1 MADDFKI
8 TLQELPGAI
17 EAILFV
23 SGDPVHAD
31 KIADVLDCSK
41 ADVVKTLDDL
51 MKRYEQ
57 NPWSG
62 ITIVKAEDSYV
73 MMTKPS
79 EKKVLERLLGPKTQA
94 PLSQASYETLAVIAY
109 NQPCTRAQ
117 VEQVRGVSSDSII
130 SRLLDRGWIEEAG
143 NLDAPGRP
151 ALFKTSRQFLTE
163 FGIESVKDLPPM
175 ELMSYKTIRDLE
187 DSLRKAAG
195 GEDKQITI
203 DSLLTEK
210 KEGNEDQAEDTE
222 DNSDGDN

>member
-1 MADDFKI
+1 MAEDFKI

-23 SGDPVHAD
+23 SGDPVNAE
-31 KIADVLDCSK
+31 KIADILDCSK
-41 ADVVKTLDDL
+41 ADVVKTLNDL
-51 MKRYEQ
+51 MNRYEQ

-62 ITIVKAEDSYV
+62 LTIVRAEDSYA

-79 EKKVLERLLGPKTQA
+79 EKKVLERLFGPRTQA

-130 SRLLDRGWIEEAG
+130 LRLLVRGWIEEAG

-151 ALFKTSRQFLTE
+151 ALFKTSKQFLTE

-195 GEDKQITI
+195 GEDKQMTI
-203 DSLLTEK
+203 DSLLEN
-210 KEGNEDQAEDTE
+210 KEENSDEAEETT
-222 DNSDGDN
+222 DGDN

>member
-1 MADDFKI
+1 MAEDFKI

-23 SGDPVHAD
+23 SGDPVNAE
-31 KIADVLDCSK
+31 KIADILDCSK
-41 ADVVKTLDDL
+41 ADVVKTLNDL
-51 MKRYEQ
+51 MNRYEQ

-62 ITIVKAEDSYV
+62 LTIVRAEDSYV

-79 EKKVLERLLGPKTQA
+79 EKKVLERLFGPRTQA

-151 ALFKTSRQFLTE
+151 ALFKTSKQFLTE

-195 GEDKQITI
+195 GEDKQLTI
-203 DSLLTEK
+203 DSLLEN
-210 KEGNEDQAEDTE
+210 KEENSEEAEETT
-222 DNSDGDN
+222 DGDN

>member
-1 MADDFKI
+1 MAEDFKI

-23 SGDPVHAD
+23 SGDPVNAE
-31 KIADVLDCSK
+31 KIADILDCSK
-41 ADVVKTLDDL
+41 ADVVKTLNDL
-51 MKRYEQ
+51 MNRYEQ

-62 ITIVKAEDSYV
+62 LTIVRAEDSYA

-79 EKKVLERLLGPKTQA
+79 EKKVLERLFGPRTQA

-151 ALFKTSRQFLTE
+151 ALFKTSKQFLTE

-187 DSLRKAAG
+187 DSLRKAAS
-195 GEDKQITI
+195 GEDKQMTI
-203 DSLLTEK
+203 DSLLEN
-210 KEGNEDQAEDTE
+210 KEENSDEAEETT
-222 DNSDGDN
+222 DGDN

>member
-1 MADDFKI
+1 MAEDFKI

-23 SGDPVHAD
+23 SGDPVNAE
-31 KIADVLDCSK
+31 KIADILDCSK
-41 ADVVKTLDDL
+41 ADVVKTLNDL
-51 MKRYEQ
+51 MNRYEQ

-62 ITIVKAEDSYV
+62 LTIVRAEDSYA

-79 EKKVLERLLGPKTQA
+79 EKKVLERIFGPRTQA

-151 ALFKTSRQFLTE
+151 ALFKTSKQFLTE

-195 GEDKQITI
+195 GEDKQMTI
-203 DSLLTEK
+203 DSLLEK
-210 KEGNEDQAEDTE
+210 KEENSDEAEETT
-222 DNSDGDN
+222 DGDN

>member
-1 MADDFKI
+1 MAEDFKI

-23 SGDPVHAD
+23 SGDPVNAE
-31 KIADVLDCSK
+31 KIADILDCSK
-41 ADVVKTLDDL
+41 ADVVKTLNDL
-51 MKRYEQ
+51 MNRYEQ

-62 ITIVKAEDSYV
+62 LTIVRAEDSYA

-79 EKKVLERLLGPKTQA
+79 EKKVLERLFGPRTQA

-151 ALFKTSRQFLTE
+151 ALFKTSNQFLTE

-195 GEDKQITI
+195 GEDKQMTI
-203 DSLLTEK
+203 DSLLEH
-210 KEGNEDQAEDTE
+210 KEENSEEAEE
-222 DNSDGDN
+222 AEDGDN

>member
-1 MADDFKI
+1 MAEDFKI

-23 SGDPVHAD
+23 SGNPVNAE
-31 KIADVLDCSK
+31 KIADILDCSK
-41 ADVVKTLDDL
+41 ADVVKTLNDL
-51 MKRYEQ
+51 MNRYEQ

-62 ITIVKAEDSYV
+62 LTIVRAEDSYA

-79 EKKVLERLLGPKTQA
+79 EKKVLERLFGPRTQA

-151 ALFKTSRQFLTE
+151 ALFKTSKQFLTE

-195 GEDKQITI
+195 GEDKQMTI
-203 DSLLTEK
+203 DSLLEN
-210 KEGNEDQAEDTE
+210 KEENSDEAEETT
-222 DNSDGDN
+222 DGDN

>member
-1 MADDFKI
+1 MAEDFKI

-23 SGDPVHAD
+23 SGDSVNAE
-31 KIADVLDCSK
+31 KIADILDCSK
-41 ADVVKTLDDL
+41 ADVVKTLNDL
-51 MKRYEQ
+51 MNRYEQ

-62 ITIVKAEDSYV
+62 LTIVRAEDSYA

-79 EKKVLERLLGPKTQA
+79 EKKVLERLFGPRTQA

-151 ALFKTSRQFLTE
+151 ALFKTSKQFLTE

-195 GEDKQITI
+195 GEDKQMTI
-203 DSLLTEK
+203 DSLLEK
-210 KEGNEDQAEDTE
+210 KEENSDEAEETT
-222 DNSDGDN
+222 DGDN

>member
-1 MADDFKI
+1 MAEDFKI

-23 SGDPVHAD
+23 SGDPVNAE
-31 KIADVLDCSK
+31 KIADILDCSK
-41 ADVVKTLDDL
+41 ADVVKTLNDL
-51 MKRYEQ
+51 MNRYEQ

-62 ITIVKAEDSYV
+62 LTIVRAEDSYA

-79 EKKVLERLLGPKTQA
+79 EKKVLERLFGPRTQA

-151 ALFKTSRQFLTE
+151 ALFKTSKQFLTE
-163 FGIESVKDLPPM
+163 FGIESVNDLPPM

-187 DSLRKAAG
+187 DSLRKVAG
-195 GEDKQITI
+195 GEDKQMTI
-203 DSLLTEK
+203 DSLLEN
-210 KEGNEDQAEDTE
+210 KEENSDEAEETT
-222 DNSDGDN
+222 DGDN

>member
-1 MADDFKI
+1 MAEDFKI

-23 SGDPVHAD
+23 SGDPVNAE
-31 KIADVLDCSK
+31 KIADILDCSK
-41 ADVVKTLDDL
+41 ADVVKTLNDL
-51 MKRYEQ
+51 MNRYEQ

-62 ITIVKAEDSYV
+62 LTIVRAEDSYA

-79 EKKVLERLLGPKTQA
+79 EKKVLERLFGPRTQA

-151 ALFKTSRQFLTE
+151 ALFKTIKQFLTE

-195 GEDKQITI
+195 GEVKQMTI
-203 DSLLTEK
+203 DSLLEN
-210 KEGNEDQAEDTE
+210 KEE
-222 DNSDGDN
+222 NSD

>member
-1 MADDFKI
+1 MAEDFKI

-23 SGDPVHAD
+23 SGDPVNAE
-31 KIADVLDCSK
+31 KIADILDCSK
-41 ADVVKTLDDL
+41 ADVVKTLNDL
-51 MKRYEQ
+51 MNRYEQ
-57 NPWSG
+57 TPWSG
-62 ITIVKAEDSYV
+62 LTIVRAEDSYA

-79 EKKVLERLLGPKTQA
+79 EKKVLERLFGPRTQA

-151 ALFKTSRQFLTE
+151 ALFKTSKQFLTE

-195 GEDKQITI
+195 GEDKQMTI
-203 DSLLTEK
+203 DSLLEN
-210 KEGNEDQAEDTE
+210 KEENSDEAEETT
-222 DNSDGDN
+222 DGDN

>member
-1 MADDFKI
+1 MAEDFKI

-23 SGDPVHAD
+23 SGDPVNAE
-31 KIADVLDCSK
+31 KIADILDCSK
-41 ADVVKTLDDL
+41 ADVVKTLNDL
-51 MKRYEQ
+51 MNRYEQ

-62 ITIVKAEDSYV
+62 LTIVRAEDSYA

-79 EKKVLERLLGPKTQA
+79 EKKVLERLFGPRTQA

-151 ALFKTSRQFLTE
+151 ALFKTSKQFLTE

-175 ELMSYKTIRDLE
+175 EPMSYKTIRDLE

-195 GEDKQITI
+195 GEDKQMTI
-203 DSLLTEK
+203 DSLLE
-210 KEGNEDQAEDTE
+210 N
-222 DNSDGDN
+222 

>member
-1 MADDFKI
+1 MEDDFKI
-8 TLQELPGAI
+8 TSQELPAAI
-17 EAILFV
+17 ESILFV
-23 SGDPVHAD
+23 SGDPVSVDKMAD
-31 KIADVLDCSK
+31 ILNCSK
-41 ADVVKTLDDL
+41 NAVNEALKALID
-51 MKRYEQ
+51 RYAG
-57 NPWSG
+57 NPWG
-62 ITIVKAEDSYV
+62 GLEIRKTEDSYAI
-73 MMTKPS
+73 MTRPS
-79 EKKVLERLLGPKTQA
+79 QKKILDRMFGPRQSP

-151 ALFKTSRQFLTE
+151 ALFKTSKQFLTE

-195 GEDKQITI
+195 GEDKQMTI
-203 DSLLTEK
+203 DSLLEN
-210 KEGNEDQAEDTE
+210 KEENSDEAEETT
-222 DNSDGDN
+222 DGDN

>member
-1 MADDFKI
+1 MAEDFKI

-23 SGDPVHAD
+23 SGDPVNAE
-31 KIADVLDCSK
+31 KIADILDCSK
-41 ADVVKTLDDL
+41 ADVVKTLNDL
-51 MKRYEQ
+51 MNRYEQ

-62 ITIVKAEDSYV
+62 LTIVRAEDSYA

-79 EKKVLERLLGPKTQA
+79 EKKVLERLLGPRTQA

-151 ALFKTSRQFLTE
+151 ALFKTSKQFLTE

-195 GEDKQITI
+195 GEDKQMTI
-203 DSLLTEK
+203 DSLLEN
-210 KEGNEDQAEDTE
+210 KEENSDEAEETT
-222 DNSDGDN
+222 DGDN

>member
-1 MADDFKI
+1 MAEDFKI

-23 SGDPVHAD
+23 SGDPVNAE
-31 KIADVLDCSK
+31 KIADILDCSK
-41 ADVVKTLDDL
+41 ADVVKTLNDL
-51 MKRYEQ
+51 MNRYEQ

-62 ITIVKAEDSYV
+62 LTIVRAEDSYV

-79 EKKVLERLLGPKTQA
+79 EKKVLERLFGPRTQA

-151 ALFKTSRQFLTE
+151 ALFKTSKQFLTE

-195 GEDKQITI
+195 GEDKQLTI
-203 DSLLTEK
+203 DSLLEHKEENSEEAEEK
-210 KEGNEDQAEDTE
+210 
-222 DNSDGDN
+222 SDGDN

>member
-1 MADDFKI
+1 MAEDFKI

-23 SGDPVHAD
+23 SGDPVNAE
-31 KIADVLDCSK
+31 KIADILDCSK
-41 ADVVKTLDDL
+41 ADVVKTLNDL
-51 MKRYEQ
+51 MNRYEQ

-62 ITIVKAEDSYV
+62 LTIVRAEDSYA

-79 EKKVLERLLGPKTQA
+79 EKKVLERLFGPRTQA

-151 ALFKTSRQFLTE
+151 ALFKTSKQFLTE

-195 GEDKQITI
+195 GEDKQMTI
-203 DSLLTEK
+203 DSLLEN
-210 KEGNEDQAEDTE
+210 KEE
-222 DNSDGDN
+222 NSDEAEETTDGDY

>member
-1 MADDFKI
+1 MAEDFNI

-23 SGDPVHAD
+23 SGDPVNAE
-31 KIADVLDCSK
+31 KIADILDCSK
-41 ADVVKTLDDL
+41 ADVVKTLNDL
-51 MKRYEQ
+51 MNRYEQ

-62 ITIVKAEDSYV
+62 LTIVRAEDSYA

-79 EKKVLERLLGPKTQA
+79 EKKVLERLFGPRTQA

-151 ALFKTSRQFLTE
+151 ALFKTSKQFLTE

-195 GEDKQITI
+195 GEDKQMTI
-203 DSLLTEK
+203 DSLLEHKEENSEEAEETE
-210 KEGNEDQAEDTE
+210 
-222 DNSDGDN
+222 DGDN

>member
-1 MADDFKI
+1 MAEDFKI

-23 SGDPVHAD
+23 SGDPVNAE
-31 KIADVLDCSK
+31 KIADILDCST
-41 ADVVKTLDDL
+41 ADVVKTLNDL
-51 MKRYEQ
+51 MNRYEQ

-62 ITIVKAEDSYV
+62 LTIVRAEDSYA

-79 EKKVLERLLGPKTQA
+79 EKKVLERLFGPRTQA

-117 VEQVRGVSSDSII
+117 VETVRGVSSDSII

-151 ALFKTSRQFLTE
+151 ALFRTSRQFLSE
-163 FGIESVKDLPPM
+163 FGIESVSELPAM

-203 DSLLTEK
+203 DSLLDKKDEDKTE
-210 KEGNEDQAEDTE
+210 EEE
-222 DNSDGDN
+222 DNSGDN

>member
-1 MADDFKI
+1 MAEDFKI

-23 SGDPVHAD
+23 SGDPVNAE
-31 KIADVLDCSK
+31 KIADILDCSK
-41 ADVVKTLDDL
+41 ADVVKTLNDL
-51 MKRYEQ
+51 MNRYEQ

-62 ITIVKAEDSYV
+62 LTIVRAEDSYA

-79 EKKVLERLLGPKTQA
+79 EKKVLERLFGPRTQA

-151 ALFKTSRQFLTE
+151 ALFKTSR
-163 FGIESVKDLPPM
+163 
-175 ELMSYKTIRDLE
+175 
-187 DSLRKAAG
+187 
-195 GEDKQITI
+195 
-203 DSLLTEK
+203 
-210 KEGNEDQAEDTE
+210 
-222 DNSDGDN
+222 

>member
-1 MADDFKI
+1 MAEDFKI

-23 SGDPVHAD
+23 SGDPVNAE
-31 KIADVLDCSK
+31 KIADILDCSK
-41 ADVVKTLDDL
+41 ADVVKTLNDL
-51 MKRYEQ
+51 MNRYEQ
-57 NPWSG
+57 NPWTG
-62 ITIVKAEDSYV
+62 LTIVRAEDSYV

-79 EKKVLERLLGPKTQA
+79 EKKVLERLFGPRTQA

-151 ALFKTSRQFLTE
+151 ALFKTSKQFLTE

-195 GEDKQITI
+195 GEDKQMTI
-203 DSLLTEK
+203 DSLLENKEENSEEAEETE
-210 KEGNEDQAEDTE
+210 
-222 DNSDGDN
+222 DGDN

>member
-1 MADDFKI
+1 MAEDFKI

-23 SGDPVHAD
+23 SGDPVNAE
-31 KIADVLDCSK
+31 KIADILDCSK
-41 ADVVKTLDDL
+41 ADVVKTLNDL
-51 MKRYEQ
+51 MNRYEQ

-62 ITIVKAEDSYV
+62 LTIVRAEDSYV

-79 EKKVLERLLGPKTQA
+79 EKKVLERLFGPRTQA

-151 ALFKTSRQFLTE
+151 ALFKTSKQFLTE

-195 GEDKQITI
+195 GEDKQLTI
-203 DSLLTEK
+203 DSLLENKEEK
-210 KEGNEDQAEDTE
+210 SDEAEETT
-222 DNSDGDN
+222 DGDN

>member
-1 MADDFKI
+1 MAEDFKI

-23 SGDPVHAD
+23 SGDPVNAE
-31 KIADVLDCSK
+31 KIADILDCSK
-41 ADVVKTLDDL
+41 ADVVKTLNDL
-51 MKRYEQ
+51 MHRYEQ

-62 ITIVKAEDSYV
+62 LTIVRAEDSYA

-79 EKKVLERLLGPKTQA
+79 EKKVLERLFGPRTQA

-151 ALFKTSRQFLTE
+151 ALFKTSKQFLTE

-195 GEDKQITI
+195 GEDKQMTI
-203 DSLLTEK
+203 DSLLEN
-210 KEGNEDQAEDTE
+210 KEENSDEAEETT
-222 DNSDGDN
+222 DGDN

>member
-8 TLQELPGAI
+8 TSQELPAAI
-17 EAILFV
+17 EAILFA
-23 SGDPVHAD
+23 SGDPVNIERLSECLNTKKAA
-31 KIADVLDCSK
+31 IEEVLSK
-41 ADVVKTLDDL
+41 LIEK
-51 MKRYEQ
+51 YEQ
-57 NPWSG
+57 NPWG
-62 ITIVKAEDSYV
+62 GLVIRKMEDSYC
-73 MMTKPS
+73 MMTKPTQ
-79 EKKVLERLLGPKTQA
+79 KRVLDRMFGPKAQV

-117 VEQVRGVSSDSII
+117 VETVRGVSSDSII

-151 ALFKTSRQFLTE
+151 ALFRTSRQFLSE
-163 FGIESVKDLPPM
+163 FGIESVSELPAM

-203 DSLLTEK
+203 DSLLDKKDEDKTE
-210 KEGNEDQAEDTE
+210 EEE
-222 DNSDGDN
+222 DNSGDN

>member
-1 MADDFKI
+1 
-8 TLQELPGAI
+8 GAI

-23 SGDPVHAD
+23 SGDPVNAE
-31 KIADVLDCSK
+31 KIADILDCSK
-41 ADVVKTLDDL
+41 ADVVKTLNDL
-51 MKRYEQ
+51 MNRYEQ

-62 ITIVKAEDSYV
+62 LTIVRAEDSYA

-79 EKKVLERLLGPKTQA
+79 EKKVLERLFGPRTQA

-151 ALFKTSRQFLTE
+151 ALFKTSKQFLTE

-195 GEDKQITI
+195 GEDKQMTI
-203 DSLLTEK
+203 DSLLEN
-210 KEGNEDQAEDTE
+210 KEENSDEAEETT
-222 DNSDGDN
+222 DGDN